1 MLRHNNTRH
10 DFLPIRNYNEPIS
23 GPESYISFCC
33 RRYISNIRFSYGTTN
48 RPRNPGVAIPIRISA
63 HNNRRQASFKD
74 HPADIGFR
82 YIFSVNISI
91 PLFHEIDSFVSFGT
105 TSASPI
111 IGAARGDQSDQP
123 CDGNRRI
130 VMRSRFKQG
139 RCLYRLFDQI
149 PLNCR
154 RRDYVRGPV
163 IVKFIISQQLRNGYR
178 RATSWISTITGT
190 RMLYGLDCPHFCF

>member
-1 MLRHNNTRH
+1 MTSFPSEITMNQSLALSHI
-10 DFLPIRNYNEPIS
+10 FLFAAVVIYRIYDSRTVQP
-23 GPESYISFCC
+23 
-33 RRYISNIRFSYGTTN
+33 TV
-48 RPRNPGVAIPIRISA
+48 RNPGVAIPIRISA

-111 IGAARGDQSDQP
+111 IGAARAADQSDQP

-130 VMRSRFKQG
+130 VVRSRFKQG

-154 RRDYVRGPV
+154 RIDYVRGPARFRSKSGHQWV
-163 IVKFIISQQLRNGYR
+163 PNVLYR
-178 RATSWISTITGT
+178 
-190 RMLYGLDCPHFCF
+190 

>member
-23 GPESYISFCC
+23 GPESIYFFLLPSLYIE
-33 RRYISNIRFSYGTTN
+33 YTISRTVQPTV
-48 RPRNPGVAIPIRISA
+48 RNPGVAIPIRISA

-111 IGAARGDQSDQP
+111 IGAARAADQSDQP

-130 VMRSRFKQG
+130 VVRSRFKQG

-178 RATSWISTITGT
+178 RATSWISTIGNPNVI
-190 RMLYGLDCPHFCF
+190 RIRLSPFCF

>member
-1 MLRHNNTRH
+1 MTSFPSEITMNQSLALSHI
-10 DFLPIRNYNEPIS
+10 FLFAAVVIYRIYDSRTVQP
-23 GPESYISFCC
+23 
-33 RRYISNIRFSYGTTN
+33 TV
-48 RPRNPGVAIPIRISA
+48 RNPGVAIPIRISA

-111 IGAARGDQSDQP
+111 IGAARAADQSDQP

-130 VMRSRFKQG
+130 VVRSRFKQG

-178 RATSWISTITGT
+178 RATSWISTMGNPNVI
-190 RMLYGLDCPHFCF
+190 RIRLSPFCF